1 MSVIN
6 TIVMI
11 MLTGD
16 VMLGRGVD
24 QILQHS
30 VDPVIYE
37 GYMRSAKGYVELAEG
52 KNGPIPRKAPPEYV
66 WGDALDVLRR
76 LKARVRII
84 NLETAVTTSDH
95 PWPEK
100 GINYRM
106 HPANVN
112 VLNAASID
120 CTVLSNNH
128 VIDWERDG
136 LRETLETLHKARI
149 KTAGAGANVAEASAP
164 AIFDVPDG
172 RVLVFAMAHL
182 SSGVPPEWAALP
194 ARSGVHLLTDLSNK
208 SALRIA
214 QEIKSVPRKAGDHVI
229 VSIHWGG
236 NWGYDIPREQET
248 FAKTLIDQGVVDVVH
263 GHSSH
268 HPKRMEIYRGRLI
281 LYGAGDLI
289 NDYEGIGGYEEFRPE
304 LSLIYLP
311 RLSASGA
318 LESILL
324 VPMRM
329 QRFRLNRTTAEETA
343 WLRHLMEQQSRGL
356 QFEMTADGLILAR
369 PK

>member
-1 MSVIN
+1 MC
-6 TIVMI
+6 T
-11 MLTGD
+11 
-16 VMLGRGVD
+16 R
-24 QILQHS
+24 
-30 VDPVIYE
+30 
-37 GYMRSAKGYVELAEG
+37 A
-52 KNGPIPRKAPPEYV
+52 GPKICHAQY
-66 WGDALDVLRR
+66 ATT
-76 LKARVRII
+76 
-84 NLETAVTTSDH
+84 TAQ
-95 PWPEK
+95 
-100 GINYRM
+100 
-106 HPANVN
+106 
-112 VLNAASID
+112 
-120 CTVLSNNH
+120 
-128 VIDWERDG
+128 
-136 LRETLETLHKARI
+136 
-149 KTAGAGANVAEASAP
+149 SAP
-164 AIFDVPDG
+164 AASVAVNAATRHARAGATAG
-172 RVLVFAMAHL
+172 R
-182 SSGVPPEWAALP
+182 
-194 ARSGVHLLTDLSNK
+194 K

-248 FAKTLIDQGVVDVVH
+248 FAKTLIDQGGVDIVH

-318 LESILL
+318 VESILL

-343 WLRHLMEQQSRGL
+343 WLRRLMEQQSRGL